1 MKLISARDITGVA
14 SHGKHTRAT
23 EHVKKLGNKIEQNF
37 PVVKFGP
44 QNCPAS
50 GYGNF
55 VPQIFQVFGD
65 SVYAYHDFATRKNVG
80 SCPLPGS

>member
-1 MKLISARDITGVA
+1 MKCMVIIFVEDVRMGVCMSGCSAKKMKYDKRKWHHGVA

-37 PVVKFGP
+37 PLVKFGP

-55 VPQIFQVFGD
+55 VGPKF
-65 SVYAYHDFATRKNVG
+65 S
-80 SCPLPGS
+80 